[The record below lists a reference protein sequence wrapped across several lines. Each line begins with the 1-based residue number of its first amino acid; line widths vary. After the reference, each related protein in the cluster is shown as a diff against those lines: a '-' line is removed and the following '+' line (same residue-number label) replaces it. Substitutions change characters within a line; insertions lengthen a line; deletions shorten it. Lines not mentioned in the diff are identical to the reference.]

1 MSIHDQLF
9 QGNKTCLT
17 PIDHEKDPEIAAG
30 WTQDAEYARML
41 NNDLVRPLSPAQVKK
56 QFEAI
61 EKESED
67 SNNQFYYAV
76 RTLALPDQPE
86 RLIGFA
92 RLYWIEWTH
101 GAGII
106 QLGIGDPSDRYKGY
120 GSEALRLMLRYAF
133 MELNFFRL
141 GAIIPEYNLPA
152 LNLFQKAGFI
162 EEVRRREALNRY
174 GRRWDNLHLGLLQE
188 QWQASRPSR

>member
-1 MSIHDQLF
+1 
-9 QGNKTCLT
+9 
-17 PIDHEKDPEIAAG
+17 
-30 WTQDAEYARML
+30 
-41 NNDLVRPLSPAQVKK
+41 
-56 QFEAI
+56 
-61 EKESED
+61 
-67 SNNQFYYAV
+67 
-76 RTLALPDQPE
+76 
-86 RLIGFA
+86 
-92 RLYWIEWTH
+92 
-101 GAGII
+101 
-106 QLGIGDPSDRYKGY
+106 
-120 GSEALRLMLRYAF
+120 MLRYAF